1 MLVQIGLPVKNGE
14 KNLSRALASLLDQSH
29 SNIQILVSNN
39 GSTDQTLAIARDF
52 ALRDPRVRVLDGE
65 RGGQLD
71 NFAFVLEQSSAPVFM
86 WAAHDDMWGPNFVSN
101 GLSAIK
107 SGYDYFMPQW
117 WAGDIHEGK
126 GWTPNGHPLS
136 FISDDEPYRRVIQ
149 LLNLRHDVLPDNML
163 YSIFRSEPLKACF
176 FEWFSRTRFPSE
188 RELSGFFNAV
198 ICASMRGV
206 TSETIMFFKDTPW
219 HASLAPLK
227 AIYTTPLGLPTDK
240 KGTSRLLRFKQRKNV
255 SQSLQI
261 DGLIHLVIEFPELA
275 NSLFRIFF
283 EQSLTVGEH
292 YLVQD
297 MDELML
303 YAFEELNTWP
313 LETRLKPSGN
323 V

>member
-14 KNLSRALASLLDQSH
+14 KLLSRALTSLLDQSY

-65 RGGQLD
+65 RGGGVD

-86 WAAHDDMWGPNFVSN
+86 WAAHDDMWGPNFVSS
-101 GLSAIK
+101 GLSALK

-126 GWTPNGHPLS
+126 GWTPDGHPLS

-149 LLNLRHDVLPDNML
+149 FLNLRHDVLPDNLL
-163 YSIFRSEPLKACF
+163 YSVFRSEPLKACF

-188 RELSGFFNAV
+188 RDLGGDLYAQ

-206 TSETIMFFKDTPW
+206 TSETIMFFKDTAW

-227 AIYTTPLGLPTDK
+227 ARYTAPSGLPTEQ
-240 KGTSRLLRFKQRKNV
+240 KGTSRLLRFKWRKSV

-261 DGLIHLVIEFPELA
+261 DGLIQLVIAFPELA
-275 NSLFRIFF
+275 NSLFRIFL
-283 EQSLTVGEH
+283 EQSLVVGEH
-292 YLVQD
+292 YLVPD
-297 MDELML
+297 MDELLL
-303 YAFEELNTWP
+303 YAFEELETWP
-313 LETRLKPSGN
+313 LETKLKLSGN